1 MLKLIKRL
9 LTDSTLYISIGL
21 AVLILVLSLIPLS
34 QTGTLEN
41 LDKIEHAFAY
51 SVLTFSWLFTQKY
64 HFKKRAKIA
73 IILGCFFFGI
83 VIEILQATLTTYR
96 SASLLDIVANSLG
109 IVTAFGLFNWLEK
122 KNQFI

>member
-1 MLKLIKRL
+1 M
-9 LTDSTLYISIGL
+9 GL
-21 AVLILVLSLIPLS
+21 AVLILVLSLIPLHFK
-34 QTGTLEN
+34 QAPQIEN

-122 KNQFI
+122 KNRFI